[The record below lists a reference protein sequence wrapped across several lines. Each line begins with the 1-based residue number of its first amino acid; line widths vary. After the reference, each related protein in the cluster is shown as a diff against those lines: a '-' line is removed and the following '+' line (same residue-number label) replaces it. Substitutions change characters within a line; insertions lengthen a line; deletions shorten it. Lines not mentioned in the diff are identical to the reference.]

1 MEDKIVLC
9 EIDMFSAEQVVR
21 LPGGHVERVPLE
33 KIYNYLPTVCYNL
46 NIPKIHL
53 FGNEKFCEGLANQ
66 IKSETQQLNYSNFN
80 LEIEV
85 N

>member
-33 KIYNYLPTVCYNL
+33 KIYAYLPTVCYNL

-53 FGNEKFCEGLANQ
+53 FGNEKFCNGIANQ
-66 IKSETQQLNYSNFN
+66 ISLETQKLNYSNFN

>member
-9 EIDMFSAEQVVR
+9 EIDMFSAEQIVR

-53 FGNEKFCEGLANQ
+53 FGNEKFCEGLAKQ
-66 IKSETQQLNYSNFN
+66 IRSETQTLNYSNFN